1 MKVLRHWKKVLENDL
16 DYIVSEMKDAITP
29 PAVVILSGPVG
40 AGKTT
45 FTKRFV
51 KLITGPGVAS
61 GPARAQEYEVLSP
74 TYSIINETGNLAHAD
89 FYRIKEKEEL
99 VHLEIPLY
107 LENKD
112 FFIVEWGRP
121 FLSFLKREVDERFKF
136 YDLEISTNPAGE
148 PIPKATDGDARDL
161 CSRNFI
167 LSEIP

>member
-61 GPARAQEYEVLSP
+61 APPRAQEYEVLSP

-89 FYRIKEKEEL
+89 LYRIKDKEEL

-112 FFIVEWGRP
+112 FFLVEWGRP
-121 FLSFLKREVDERFKF
+121 YLAFLKREIDERFKF

-148 PIPKATDGDARDL
+148 GVEKATEGDVRDL

-167 LSEIP
+167 LSEIS